1 MAIAGHY
8 CDPYRV
14 ADLELRVS
22 GRKDMRGSSPIRVM
36 IVDDHS
42 MVRRGLATIIKVRPD
57 LELVGEAANGREA
70 LELCREA
77 CPDVVL
83 MDLVMPEMSG
93 AEATQLIREDC
104 PHIQVIALT
113 SFQEKE
119 LVREALQAGAISYLL
134 KNVSAED
141 LAAAIREASAGRS
154 TLAPEA
160 IQALIQADTQT
171 TAREEDPAQAF
182 GLTPR
187 EMEVLA
193 LLVEGLNNPEI
204 AERLVVS
211 RSTAKAHVSNILSKL
226 GVSNRAE
233 AIAMALQRNLTSGD
247 SAPHIS
253 THRSS

>member
-1 MAIAGHY
+1 
-8 CDPYRV
+8 
-14 ADLELRVS
+14 
-22 GRKDMRGSSPIRVM
+22 
-36 IVDDHS
+36 
-42 MVRRGLATIIKVRPD
+42 
-57 LELVGEAANGREA
+57 
-70 LELCREA
+70 
-77 CPDVVL
+77 
-83 MDLVMPEMSG
+83 MDLLMPEMG
-93 AEATQLIREDC
+93 GPEATRLIRERW
-104 PHIQVIALT
+104 PHVQVIALT

-141 LAAAIREASAGRS
+141 LAAAIREANAGRS

-160 IQALIQADTQT
+160 VQALIQADSR
-171 TAREEDPAQAF
+171 AAFRERDLPEEF

-187 EMEVLA
+187 EREVLA

-233 AIAMALQRNLTSGD
+233 AIAMALQHDLPKGE
-247 SAPHIS
+247 A
-253 THRSS
+253 